1 MTLPLEP
8 APPDALHRPSL
19 LGVVRAVLFAPSAWF
34 SGLSGRSASRAVV
47 LAVLVQLVADPL
59 AVVGL
64 HFIEPVRAQ
73 AILSAMVGAPIFALL
88 GIFLPAPVVYFA
100 ARVTS
105 RERPRFALIVEI
117 LAYARVAFLAAIVPM
132 VGVLV
137 GSAWWLALTAFGLR
151 RALRRSWLFAVT
163 AIVLGPAVFVGVALG
178 LRAYGFEAFKIPS
191 PGMAPTL
198 VPGDHILVR
207 KSAYGWRERRV
218 PERGDIVVFP
228 SPERPSSDFV
238 HRVIGLPGDTIM
250 LQQGVVFINGWRV
263 PSCVAGLDKVAVD
276 GKETTGVV
284 LVELLGDT
292 AYLVFHTDSLGHGHD
307 GGHGHGDE
315 SHAHG
320 HAEESGGHR
329 HEGEAG
335 GHRHA
340 GGREGPF
347 IVPDKEV
354 FVLGDNRENS
364 YDSRQWIDGKGKGVR
379 VGQIK
384 GRATL
389 IALSFGGA
397 GAPTSRIGASLTA
410 APQCPTG
417 FLPAT
422 CAGLEKCLANR
433 PPRETTMPPAA
444 KPSADR
450 GP

>member
-8 APPDALHRPSL
+8 ASPVALDRPGL

-34 SGLSGRSASRAVV
+34 ASLSGQSARRAVV
-47 LAVLVQLVADPL
+47 LALLVHLVADPL
-59 AVVGL
+59 TVIGM
-64 HFIEPVRAQ
+64 HFIEPVRAK
-73 AILSAMVGAPIFALL
+73 AIASAVVGAPINALL
-88 GIFLPAPVVYFA
+88 GIFLPAPIVYLA

-105 RERPRFALIVEI
+105 RKRARFALIVEI
-117 LAYARVAFLAAIVPM
+117 LAYARVAFLAAIVPIL
-132 VGVLV
+132 GVFV
-137 GSAWWLALTAFGLR
+137 ASAWWLALCAFGLR
-151 RALRRSWLFAVT
+151 RALQRSWLFAVT
-163 AIVLGPAVFVGVALG
+163 AVLLGPAVLVGLALG
-178 LRAYGFEAFKIPS
+178 LRTYGIEAFKIPS

-198 VPGDHILVR
+198 LPGDHILVR
-207 KSAYGWRERRV
+207 KSAYGWRERRL

-228 SPERPSSDFV
+228 SPERPANDFV

-292 AYLVFHTDSLGHGHD
+292 AYLVFHHDSPGHEHD
-307 GGHGHGDE
+307 GGHGHGDP

-320 HAEESGGHR
+320 HTEDTGDLPHG
-329 HEGEAG
+329 GEAG
-335 GHRHA
+335 GHRHP

-364 YDSRQWIDGKGKGVR
+364 YDSRQWLDGKGKGVQ
-379 VGQIK
+379 VDAIK

-389 IALSFGGA
+389 IAFSFAGA
-397 GAPTSRIGASLTA
+397 GAATSRIGSSLTA
-410 APQCPTG
+410 APQCPKG

-433 PPRETTMPPAA
+433 PPSATTMPPAA
-444 KPSADR
+444 KPPADR
-450 GP
+450 AP